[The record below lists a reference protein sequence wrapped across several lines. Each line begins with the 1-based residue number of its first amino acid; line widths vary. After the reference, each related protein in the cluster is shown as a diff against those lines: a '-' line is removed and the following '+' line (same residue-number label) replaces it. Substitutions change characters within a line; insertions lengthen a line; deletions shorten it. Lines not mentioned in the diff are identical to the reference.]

1 MYNVHSF
8 GLSWHWAMWA
18 SAGPRNKDIIV
29 RGAGSLE
36 HLPFREHPQ
45 QRQLLWIGPIDIPGH
60 YLLKSVWLP
69 AESSTFVGLLGL
81 SPVVNDDDNQ
91 SWLCSCHPS
100 TWYVQSPLCPRTVR
114 GHNAT
119 DICQSKSEV
128 THVLGYGCG
137 DTCLSRTGNNIFLWP
152 HNTNY
157 CWYQWF
163 KNNWKLINKWF
174 QNLFNINLY

>member
-69 AESSTFVGLLGL
+69 AESPTFVGLLGCRL
-81 SPVVNDDDNQ
+81 LLMMMTTKVGCAP
-91 SWLCSCHPS
+91 
-100 TWYVQSPLCPRTVR
+100 
-114 GHNAT
+114 
-119 DICQSKSEV
+119 V
-128 THVLGYGCG
+128 THPLDMFRARFVLVLSVVIMPQTYVSPSLKSHMSL
-137 DTCLSRTGNNIFLWP
+137 DTDVATHACHGLGITYSFGHITLIIAGINDLKITGS
-152 HNTNY
+152 
-157 CWYQWF
+157 
-163 KNNWKLINKWF
+163 
-174 QNLFNINLY
+174 